1 MSRSWIFFLF
11 LLLPSGFNC
20 RFNCCTKNTF
30 FLILYYWKFE
40 NLGQEINFVFLTV
53 ILKVVDW
60 VSGKAGSIGKTERY
74 MGSIK
79 NTAKVKH
86 VFVLWK
92 NNFLYWFK
100 AVSILWMLFV
110 NKENIKNISPPPEL
124 PLKHYTQVTV
134 IFFIRTLHFK
144 SDSYSLYGECQ
155 NTEFFLLQFFSYLYC
170 NGVCKKTIFLMEK
183 WGLGRHNYSTF
194 KQSDFFMV
202 VSVCKD

>member
-144 SDSYSLYGECQ
+144 SDSLCILSLIHCMESVKIQ
-155 NTEFFLLQFFSYLYC
+155 SFFCSNFSRICTVMGCAKKLFFWWKS
-170 NGVCKKTIFLMEK
+170 EA
-183 WGLGRHNYSTF
+183 
-194 KQSDFFMV
+194 
-202 VSVCKD
+202 